1 MLDKPMK
8 ALARLFRRGQGG
20 AVAAFAYAHA
30 LNQPLMV
37 EPGIGQNL
45 LSGYLS
51 GDAEGVGSMSVSQEA
66 VVAVL
71 DIRGALLSR
80 EEVGPC
86 GETPASYEGIG
97 RTMDRLLADESV
109 TAIVLRLDSPGGMAS
124 GLFDLADR
132 IFAGRQQKRIV
143 AVVDDKAFS
152 ACYGIAAACDEIW
165 ISRTGGVGSVGVVS
179 YHVDQSG
186 WDEKVGVKVEYL
198 YAGARK
204 IDGNPHSAL
213 SEEARAAFQAEIDRL
228 YDLFTGSVARYL
240 GLSVE
245 AVKAT
250 QAGCYFGENA
260 IAAGLAHK
268 LGTLQ
273 DALASLSVV
282 QSLPAAA
289 GAASGTGA
297 QAAAMVMPAA
307 SSQAAADAAALQ
319 AGADLLSQAAAE
331 LQGAAAAVPAAA
343 AADAIGPEA
352 GNAAPAGGDAEQPAA
367 GADSDAPAA
376 ADADGSEPGAQAETL
391 QGVAAA
397 AVAANFSELCAVF
410 LREGMSAE
418 AARARL
424 DAAVEI
430 RNLCAAAGAPHLAN
444 KFALEGRDV
453 EWVRGQLV
461 SARVRES
468 EQDILSL
475 QPANS
480 SAAGSKP
487 GPTLNRAEIFARRNS
502 SRKQA

>member
-1 MLDKPMK
+1 MLNKPMK

-30 LNQPLMV
+30 LNQALMV
-37 EPGIGQNL
+37 EPNIGQNL

-240 GLSVE
+240 GRSVE
-245 AVKAT
+245 EIKAT

-282 QSLPAAA
+282 QPLAPTASAVA
-289 GAASGTGA
+289 GSGA
-297 QAAAMVMPAA
+297 QASAVVMPAA
-307 SSQAAADAAALQ
+307 SSQVASDVAALQ
-319 AGADLLSQAAAE
+319 AGAELLRQAAAE
-331 LQGAAAAVPAAA
+331 LKGGVASAPALAAAQ
-343 AADAIGPEA
+343 E
-352 GNAAPAGGDAEQPAA
+352 
-367 GADSDAPAA
+367 DSATDAPAA
-376 ADADGSEPGAQAETL
+376 TDAGSSEQGAQAETL
-391 QGVAAA
+391 QDVAAA

-410 LREGMSAE
+410 LREGMGAE

-480 SAAGSKP
+480 GAASSKP